1 MCESSSSEDRG
12 GRKISAM
19 NAVLFEFK
27 GTVILRVRR
36 EGIFLRFN
44 IFLVMAASDVR
55 ILMTGYNGDV
65 NGYEIVIGGWNNSQS
80 VIRDWT
86 PAMSHPDPGHAVT
99 QV

>member
-1 MCESSSSEDRG
+1 
-12 GRKISAM
+12 
-19 NAVLFEFK
+19 
-27 GTVILRVRR
+27 
-36 EGIFLRFN
+36 
-44 IFLVMAASDVR
+44 MAASDAR

-80 VIRDWT
+80 VIRDWP

>member
-1 MCESSSSEDRG
+1 
-12 GRKISAM
+12 
-19 NAVLFEFK
+19 
-27 GTVILRVRR
+27 
-36 EGIFLRFN
+36 
-44 IFLVMAASDVR
+44 MAASDAR

-86 PAMSHPDPGHAVT
+86 PAMSHPDPGYAVT

>member
-1 MCESSSSEDRG
+1 
-12 GRKISAM
+12 
-19 NAVLFEFK
+19 
-27 GTVILRVRR
+27 
-36 EGIFLRFN
+36 
-44 IFLVMAASDVR
+44 MAASDAR

-86 PAMSHPDPGHAVT
+86 PAMSHPYPGYAVT